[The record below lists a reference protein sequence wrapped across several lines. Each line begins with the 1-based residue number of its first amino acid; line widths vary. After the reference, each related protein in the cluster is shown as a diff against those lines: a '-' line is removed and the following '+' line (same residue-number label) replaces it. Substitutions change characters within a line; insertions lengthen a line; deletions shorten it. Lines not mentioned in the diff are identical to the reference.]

1 MENREKQYKAHVLA
15 IPFQS
20 AGHINPMLQLCKK
33 LVRKGLKA
41 TLTITKFTSKV
52 SFPKSDKVQIDIIS
66 DGYDEGGFFF
76 TDPVPISMA
85 RFKEVGSQSILE
97 LLKKYESLG
106 TPIDFIIYDSLL
118 PFVLDLCKEIGLP
131 AVASFTHQCGVNYIM
146 HQFSHGKLTNP
157 VTEFPVLI
165 PGLPPLE
172 HQDLPYFGSNIPYH
186 FAYVCTQFSNVN
198 QADYVLVNTFYEL
211 EKKVVDEFSK
221 HLPVLTVGPTVPT
234 FYLDRRVVDDKE
246 YGIASADNDPST
258 CLNWLNSKPARSV
271 IYASLSSVRS
281 ASFGEKQLEELALA
295 LKNSNY
301 HFLWSVKHFEA
312 EKLPKNFKEEA
323 SDRGLLVPWTP
334 QLEVLSSEAV
344 GCILSHCGWNST
356 LEAISLGVP
365 IVAMPQFIDQQPNAK
380 FIQDVWKVGIR
391 VKHDRNG
398 LATRE
403 EIGRCIKEVM
413 EGEAGKEIK
422 ENAMKFSNL
431 AKEAV
436 SEGGSSDTNLN
447 YFVSKMTSS
456 S

>member
-20 AGHINPMLQLCKK
+20 PGHINPMLQLCKK

-41 TLTITKFTSKV
+41 TLAITKFTSKV
-52 SFPKSDKVQIDIIS
+52 TCPKSDKVQIDIIS
-66 DGYDEGGFFF
+66 DGYDDGGFFKA
-76 TDPVPISMA
+76 DPVPISMA
-85 RFKEVGSQSILE
+85 RFKEFGSRSILE

-106 TPIDFIIYDSLL
+106 TSVDFIIYDSLL
-118 PFVLDLCKEIGLP
+118 PFVLDFCKEIGLP
-131 AVASFTHQCGVNYIM
+131 AVASFTHQCGVNSIM

-172 HQDLPYFGSNIPYH
+172 HQDLPYFGSKIPYH
-186 FAYVCTQFSNVN
+186 FAYVCSQFSNVN

-211 EKKVVDEFSK
+211 EKEVVDEFSK
-221 HLPVLTVGPTVPT
+221 HCPVLTVGPTVPT
-234 FYLDRRVVDDKE
+234 FYLDRGVVDDKE

-258 CLNWLNSKPARSV
+258 CLNWLNSKPAGSV
-271 IYASLSSVRS
+271 VYASLSSVLS
-281 ASFGEKQLEELALA
+281 ASFDEKQLEELALA

-301 HFLWSVKHFEA
+301 YFLWSVKYFEV
-312 EKLPKNFKEEA
+312 EKLPKNFKEAA
-323 SDRGLLVPWTP
+323 SDKGLLVPWTP

-344 GCILSHCGWNST
+344 GCFLSHCGWNST
-356 LEAISLGVP
+356 LEALSLGVP
-365 IVAMPQFIDQQPNAK
+365 IVAMPQFIDQQPNSK

-391 VKHDRNG
+391 VKLDKNRF
-398 LATRE
+398 ATKE
-403 EIGRCIKEVM
+403 EIGRCIKELM
-413 EGEAGKEIK
+413 EGETGKEIK
-422 ENAMKFSNL
+422 KNAMKFSNL
-431 AKEAV
+431 AKAAV